1 MLGKTDVSNPVSSFL
16 SELTAECTAA
26 KVYVRVARTV
36 DRRRRQAA
44 PVGAHIPFIRGRPVA
59 NDVALFDDLL
69 VTLPLTLGCM
79 AVLYVVANTYF
90 KQSFRREI
98 RLNAIETIIKQL
110 GIKDFHPK
118 DLNTDKLDDKGYAR
132 LLGLINVLYA
142 TQSGNQYG
150 TNRALQEA
158 QNVINQLGQWGQLPQ
173 QQPQPPQGPGIN
185 P

>member
-1 MLGKTDVSNPVSSFL
+1 M
-16 SELTAECTAA
+16 
-26 KVYVRVARTV
+26 
-36 DRRRRQAA
+36 
-44 PVGAHIPFIRGRPVA
+44 
-59 NDVALFDDLL
+59 ALFDDLL

-98 RLNAIETIIKQL
+98 RLNAIETLIKQL

-142 TQSGNQYG
+142 TQSQNQYG
-150 TNRALQEA
+150 TNRALAEA
-158 QNVINQLGQWGQLPQ
+158 QAVINQLGVWG
-173 QQPQPPQGPGIN
+173 QQPQPAAPPQGPGIN